1 MVKVIGDFK
10 VELHKDLIMIKDA
23 KTGELLKGSAV
34 NANDALDKFNAL
46 CEKLEQRFKK

>member
-10 VELHKDLIMIKDA
+10 VELHKDLIMIKDS

-34 NANDALDKFNAL
+34 NANDALAKFNSL
-46 CEKLEQRFKK
+46 CAKLEERFKK